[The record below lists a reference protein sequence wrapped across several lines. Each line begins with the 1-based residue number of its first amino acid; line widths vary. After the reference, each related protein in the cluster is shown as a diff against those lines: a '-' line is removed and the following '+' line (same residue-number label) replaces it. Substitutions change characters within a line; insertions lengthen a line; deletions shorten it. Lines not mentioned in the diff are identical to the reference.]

1 MTEVTTEPISWVEEP
16 PVLERTGMRDSQGP
30 WFYYGRNKIG
40 NQHLTDH
47 GYAGVILIER
57 ELYVVQGNW
66 FYDEFDLDTL
76 VTVNQVEEHSIGK
89 LIYPQYPN
97 KESLDVD
104 GRLCGVM
111 HGIFVPK

>member
-1 MTEVTTEPISWVEEP
+1 MPTCFKKFDKTEYLP
-16 PVLERTGMRDSQGP
+16 
-30 WFYYGRNKIG
+30 
-40 NQHLTDH
+40 DH

-66 FYDEFDLDTL
+66 FYDKFDLDTP

-89 LIYPQYPN
+89 LIYPQYPD

-104 GRLCGVM
+104 ERLCGVM

>member
-1 MTEVTTEPISWVEEP
+1 
-16 PVLERTGMRDSQGP
+16 MRDTQGP

-40 NQHLTDH
+40 NQYLTDYGH
-47 GYAGVILIER
+47 AGVILNKR

-66 FYDEFDLDTL
+66 FYDEFDLDTT

-89 LIYPQYPN
+89 LIYPQYPA